1 MQAVPFELEPL
12 ILAFFGG
19 LGLLMSILA
28 LDHWFKGWCQAPRN
42 RDILRRW
49 GLR

>member
-1 MQAVPFELEPL
+1 MQVLFEPL
-12 ILAFFGG
+12 TLAFIGG
-19 LGLLMSILA
+19 LGVLVGILA
-28 LDHWFKGWCQAPRN
+28 LDHWFKRWSMAPRN